1 MKHIHEKL
9 NNTSA
14 GERVSSVEQAPVSSR
29 GPSMRIRIE
38 FSTLEAGS
46 VLTLAW
52 HEEKM
57 DTIQRE

>member
-1 MKHIHEKL
+1 
-9 NNTSA
+9 
-14 GERVSSVEQAPVSSR
+14 
-29 GPSMRIRIE
+29 MRIRIE